1 LRFVLYVAHTH
12 THTHTHKNAS
22 FEWQSIEK
30 DNFSS
35 KGQRFSG
42 SETLL
47 FELTIKNYY
56 RMEKFDAVYK

>member
-1 LRFVLYVAHTH
+1 MLLTHAHTH
-12 THTHTHKNAS
+12 THTHTQNAS